1 MIPWFDNFMEG
12 LLEPHTFKSILLLS
26 AIFGTSFLSIIANSV
41 SSIASSLKKLV
52 DSQES
57 QSEQSGN
64 TKVPLSTQHSVLFQ
78 EADSKC
84 QGNSIAP

>member
-26 AIFGTSFLSIIANSV
+26 AIFGTSFLGAIANSV
-41 SSIASSLKKLV
+41 SSIASSLKKLA

-57 QSEQSGN
+57 QSEQSSN
-64 TKVPLSTQHSVLFQ
+64 TKAQLSRQRPGLFR
-78 EADSKC
+78 
-84 QGNSIAP
+84 